1 MPGRVTQSM
10 MNTQLLT
17 NLNNNMNRLSNMQN
31 QMSTT
36 RKINKP
42 SDDPVGITY
51 SMRYRSELATNDQY
65 TKNVDEAISWMDNT
79 DTMLGQ
85 AGSVIQRIRELTVQA
100 ANGTN
105 PEDALKAVRNEVD
118 QLSSQLVDVA
128 NSQFNGKY
136 IFNGQMTDQPPYS
149 ADSPEASVTDGGEI
163 QYSIGNGTKIGIN
176 VTGNRVFGE
185 AGDNVFSVLKGLSA
199 SLGAGDQTGV
209 SAMLEKLDVRLQQL
223 LNVRSDVGA
232 KTNRVELAQDRLGDI
247 STNLQTLQSKTED
260 ADMAELITN
269 MKTQENVYESSLS
282 VGAKLIQQSLI
293 DFLR

>member
-149 ADSPEASVTDGGEI
+149 ADSPEASVTDGGQI